1 MKFIETK
8 LPGVICV
15 VPTVYGD
22 ERGYF
27 METWHADRFRDA
39 GIEANFLQD
48 NISHSSMGTLRG
60 LHYQIQQPQ
69 GKLVS
74 VVFGEVFDV
83 AVDLRRSSSSF
94 GQWVGEILSAE
105 NKHQLWI
112 PPGFAHGFLV
122 LSETAT
128 FNYKCTDYYAPKF
141 ERSIRWDDPEIA
153 VDWPL
158 AEGRLPSLSDKDLTA
173 PFLRDA
179 ETYK

>member
-1 MKFIETK
+1 MKFVETD
-8 LPGVICV
+8 LPGVIRI

-27 METWHADRFRDA
+27 METWQADRFRDA

-48 NISHSSMGTLRG
+48 NISHSSIGTLRG

-83 AVDLRRSSSSF
+83 AVDLRRSSSSY

-158 AEGRLPSLSDKDLTA
+158 AEGRLPSLSDKDVTA
-173 PFLRDA
+173 PCLRDA

>member
-1 MKFIETK
+1 MKFVETD
-8 LPGVICV
+8 LPGVIRI

-27 METWHADRFRDA
+27 METWQADRFRDA

-48 NISHSSMGTLRG
+48 NISHSSIGTLRG